1 MLSPGPWFPNQPPGT
16 VHWESGLGR
25 RRTRTNATGREN
37 ILSNRTDEGWTRNQ
51 VHDALQPEEILR
63 TRFEEAPTYGEYF
76 SETRKLRELWEAR
89 ETRSRLPADIRDQVE
104 ALGEPRY
111 LLAITYDGCGDGVD
125 LLPWIARMAEGSPK
139 LELRI
144 LERGDHLDIM
154 DRYLTDGRS
163 RSVPVVIVLDEEFR
177 EIGWWGPRPRELQ
190 AWVTG
195 PGMELDPK
203 DRYREVRRWYA
214 RDRGRTTMEEVLEL
228 LGKSAGEP
236 AVAGQGSGGPE
247 AGSA

>member
-1 MLSPGPWFPNQPPGT
+1 MTMEDKLSDKAENGWQHTRDDGPTEP
-16 VHWESGLGR
+16 
-25 RRTRTNATGREN
+25 
-37 ILSNRTDEGWTRNQ
+37 DET
-51 VHDALQPEEILR
+51 LR
-63 TRFEEAPTYGEYF
+63 ARFQEAPTYEEYF
-76 SETRKLRELWEAR
+76 SDIQKLRELWEAR
-89 ETRSRLPADIRDQVE
+89 ETRSRLPADIRAQVQK
-104 ALGEPRY
+104 LSEPRH

-125 LLPWIARMAEGSPK
+125 LLPWIARIVEASPK

-154 DRYLTDGRS
+154 DRYLTDGGS